1 MSHLLTL
8 LFCLLGF
15 IALALAMERQQD
27 ELFDRSLPQRTTRQ
41 LRLLGSALLLLA
53 LGVITAAQGWGMG
66 LVSYSGH
73 TSLAAGV
80 VYGVLIL
87 WGRR

>member
-1 MSHLLTL
+1 MIHLLTL
-8 LFCLLGF
+8 LICLLGF
-15 IALALAMERQQD
+15 IALALAMDRQQD
-27 ELFDRSLPQRTTRQ
+27 EFFGRALPQRTTRR